1 MKSGNDWLTAL
12 CIGVIAACL
21 VTADHEAFGHGSA
34 CLALGGHIT
43 LLTSSI
49 FHCDARSD
57 WIDPAGPLGNLLGG
71 AIALILSRLV
81 PRGLTGLRLFLIA
94 VTAFSWFWEGGYVVQ
109 AMIKRDGDLYF
120 FARFMLGDVTV
131 WERALFA
138 GLGIVLYVVTLRIT
152 SRSLLELWPNPAV
165 ARGMAR
171 LVWLGGTLAAT
182 FAGLVY
188 RGAGWHNLHDAVLEI
203 AGASLA
209 LLIIPIGRASTS
221 SQQPATLSRSYVTAA
236 LAILVFA
243 AFALTLGRGIGTVQ

>member
-171 LVWLGGTLAAT
+171 MIWLGGTMA
-182 FAGLVY
+182 AGLAGLAY
-188 RGAGWHNLHDAVLEI
+188 RGAGLHDLHDAVLEI
-203 AGASLA
+203 GGAAIA
-209 LLIIPIGRASTS
+209 LLIIPVGGARRDA
-221 SQQPATLSRSYVTAA
+221 QPGAALARSYVTAGIA
-236 LAILVFA
+236 LVVFA
-243 AFALTLGRGIGTVQ
+243 VFVLTLGRGIGA